1 MERSFLKKFG
11 VLILAAALAVLVL
24 ALVTDE
30 VTPKAS
36 VSLRFSRDEIM
47 DRARGYLTGLGY
59 NLKDYQQDAWLG
71 FETQTHVFLQGR
83 NGMGG
88 ANRLIRSE
96 MIPAHHWYVV
106 WYDRNASRSQNPET
120 FRVWMTPAGS
130 VLGYEHVISD
140 SVRRTSISYD
150 AALQLAVGSMKR
162 QGVDLAGY
170 TLSYST
176 ETQHAG
182 RKDYFF
188 TWSEGD
194 TTSEQTVWAR
204 VQGDEVGGFRRAFR
218 PGGAFQ
224 RVFSEAATTWT
235 FVGTAAG
242 ASTFLLFFFIVTL
255 FLKKYHEG
263 EVGVKTG
270 LMVFAGLFAVS
281 FLQTLNAYP
290 SVGTG
295 TQIGDLNQF
304 NGRIIIFAISVFIL
318 HVFLAVMVFAAWSV
332 GESSSRLTWPEKL
345 TAVDSALFRKFFTA
359 NIAEGILRG
368 YMGGLVMLGLYALLV
383 YVVTH
388 HLGARIVILGIGGAA
403 DSFRPGLQPFL
414 TGIVL
419 AVFAEIVYRLFFLS
433 YLIEKTKRRWLAVSV
448 STAIWMVSGYTFWDI
463 PFGALSL
470 PMSAVAMVLFGLAFS
485 WLFLRYDLLTAI
497 SANFIISA
505 VNAAIPL
512 YTSTGSYFHGAQ
524 WLAAIVL
531 ALPLVI
537 AAIGFMRRERFEFT
551 PSTTPEHIKRI
562 SERERMAK
570 ELEIARN
577 VQMSLLPK
585 ANPVLRGYDV
595 AGVCIPALEVGG
607 DYYDFVSLGG
617 AKVGIAIGDVSG
629 KGVPA
634 AIYMTLTKGIL
645 QSNAEE
651 NTSPKRVLTKVNNLM
666 YRTIERN
673 SFVSMFY
680 AVLDTKR
687 RSMRF
692 ARAGQC
698 PVILSQHAGRKGTF
712 LSPRGLALGLEEG
725 KVFDR
730 VIEEQEIRLKQ
741 GEVLVFYT
749 DGFTEAM
756 DGRGDE
762 FGARR
767 LVEAVARHRA
777 KGAGELIAE
786 VCKEVAAF
794 TGDRPQHDDMTMVVL
809 KVTEPGGRNR
819 VDERP
824 S

>member
-1 MERSFLKKFG
+1 MEESFLKKFG
-11 VLILAAALAVLVL
+11 LLIVAALVAVMVL

-30 VTPKAS
+30 VAPKAS

-47 DRARGYLTGLGY
+47 DRARAYLLGLGY
-59 NLKDYQQDAWLG
+59 NLKDYQQDAWMG
-71 FETQTHVFLQGR
+71 FESGTHIFLQGR

-88 ANRLIRSE
+88 ANRIIRTE

-106 WYDRNASRSQNPET
+106 WYDRSASRSQNLET
-120 FRVWMTPAGS
+120 FRVWMSPAGNL
-130 VLGYEHVISD
+130 LGFEHAIND
-140 SVRRTSISYD
+140 SASRPSISGD
-150 AALQLAVGSMKR
+150 AARRMAEDFLRR
-162 QGVDLAGY
+162 QGLDLSGY
-170 TLSYST
+170 KLAFSS
-176 ETQHAG
+176 ETQQAG

-188 TWSEGD
+188 TWAMGD

-204 VQGDEVGGFRRAFR
+204 VQGDEFGGFRRGFK
-218 PGGAFQ
+218 PGGSFQ
-224 RVFSEAATTWT
+224 RIFSEAATAWT
-235 FVGTAAG
+235 FIGTAAG
-242 ASTFLLFFFIVTL
+242 ASTFFLFFFIVVL

-263 EVGVKTG
+263 EVSIKTG
-270 LMVFAGLFAVS
+270 LMVFAGLFSVS

-290 SVGTG
+290 VIGTG

-304 NGRIIIFAISVFIL
+304 NGRIIMFVVTVFVL
-318 HVFLAVMVFAAWSV
+318 HVFLGVMTFAAWSV
-332 GESSSRLTWPEKL
+332 GESSSRTTWPEKL
-345 TAVDSALFRKFFTA
+345 TAVDSALFRKFFTT

-368 YMGGLVMLGLYALLV
+368 YLVGIAMLGAYALLV
-383 YVVTH
+383 YAVTH
-388 HLGARIVILGIGGAA
+388 HLGTRVVILGIGGEV
-403 DSFRPGLQPFL
+403 DSIKPGLQPL
-414 TGIVL
+414 LSGIML

-433 YLIEKTKRRWLAVSV
+433 YLMEKTKKRWVAVSG
-448 STAIWMVSGYTFWDI
+448 STVIWMISGYTFWDV
-463 PFGALSL
+463 PFGSLSI
-470 PMSAVAMVLFGLAFS
+470 PMTAVVMVLFGLAFS
-485 WLFLRYDLLTAI
+485 WLFLRYDLLTAMA
-497 SANFIISA
+497 ANFIISA
-505 VNAAIPL
+505 INASIPL

-524 WLAAIVL
+524 WTATIVL

-537 AAIGFMRRERFEFT
+537 AGVGFVRKEKFEFT
-551 PSTTPEHIKRI
+551 PSTTPEHIRRI

-585 ANPVLRGYDV
+585 TNPVIDGYEI
-595 AGVCIPALEVGG
+595 AGICIPALEVGG
-607 DYYDFVSLGG
+607 DYYDFVSLPGR
-617 AKVGIAIGDVSG
+617 KVGIAIGDVSG

-651 NTSPKRVLTKVNNLM
+651 NLSPKKVLSKVNNLM

-680 AVLDTKR
+680 AVLDTKQ

-698 PVILSQHAGRKGTF
+698 PVILSHHAGRKGSF
-712 LSPRGLALGLEEG
+712 LSPRGLALGLEKG

-730 VIEEQEIRLKQ
+730 VLEEQELRLKQ

-756 DGRGDE
+756 NEEGEE

-777 KGAGELIAE
+777 KGAGELITD
-786 VCKEVAAF
+786 VCRDVSAF
-794 TGDRPQHDDMTMVVL
+794 TGNRPQHDDMTMVVL
-809 KVTEPGGRNR
+809 KVT
-819 VDERP
+819 
-824 S
+824 